1 MSNEKKKFET
11 NHKYFSFFG
20 GIAYSLIAVIL
31 VVNIGYFARV
41 IAFPFLYL
49 FGMCSYFIYIL
60 VYANGIFLLF
70 KGTNMRIRPIRII
83 GLVLFFLAALVLTTM
98 FATNGDIALS
108 NVTGSDTPFFI
119 TAYNNA
125 TINKLNN
132 EVNGGYFNVGW
143 INMFGQLSSTSDST
157 FAFGGGFIGYFLTA
171 ALLLM
176 GDIGCVVIGVIV
188 LIIGILLFFLP
199 DLINLIKKQLVKQ
212 GVPVS
217 EDIEHTQLVSLTP
230 KAQKTKRKLHN
241 SKEKVH
247 NRDII
252 STAGDLPSDTSSSDF
267 YSRPI
272 NDEPV
277 APIAPSINVNN
288 TPTFSGN
295 YIPSQNGVFIPA
307 QFVLSTDN
315 SGDTSNIESNTTQ
328 RVVTHPMSTPITSST
343 APIFS
348 NDIMQEEQATA
359 MEVQNLMEAAKEE
372 TRLEQA
378 STRHEQMNIFDSQ
391 ESQSYDIPLGSVNPT
406 YREPV
411 ALQKETPVVSS
422 SGPIVPEARERVKF
436 VPPSVDLLNDYAI
449 SDDVI
454 ELNKQNAEDM
464 KDAINS
470 IFNDFNLHARCSG
483 YTIGPSVTRYNI
495 EYDPQVMISQVK
507 RIIEDV
513 MMRLGGVI
521 GRFESIVQGQRY
533 SGLEIPNATTETVS
547 LKEVIKGL
555 PTEPKHALA
564 VGFGKDISGKVI
576 TADFNDFPHILVAGT
591 TGSGKSIFTH
601 SIIMTLIMRNSPD
614 DLKLVL
620 IDPKK
625 VEMNLYADLPH
636 LLCPIINEPDIAK
649 QTLLKLCDD
658 MDYRY
663 SLFQKAKVLS
673 IKEYNKWAE
682 ENNKAKLPYIIIIF
696 DEYADCV
703 DTCKDISQPVVRI
716 AQKARAA
723 GIHML
728 IATQRPSVNVV
739 TGVIK
744 GNLPT
749 HVALMTSN
757 ATDSMTILGEGG
769 AESLL
774 GRGDML
780 VQSPLVSRTGS
791 VRCQSPFVDNSE
803 INAVCDYLRENYPVH
818 YDPEYS
824 NFEKESAIDVINNIA
839 SKASSQVG
847 SGPLHTEDDM
857 YEDVKE
863 WAMAQDYA
871 SMSRIQREFGMGF
884 NRAGKLFKR
893 LQEDGIVAEKPDTA
907 SSAKGCK
914 VLVHDKFNEV
924 TYDEESYD
932 TSDIESDTDIDNHT
946 I

>member
-1 MSNEKKKFET
+1 MSNEKKKFQID
-11 NHKYFSFFG
+11 HKYFTFFG
-20 GIAYSLIAVIL
+20 GIAYSLLAVIL
-31 VVNIGYFARV
+31 VMNIGYFARV
-41 IAFPFLYL
+41 VAFPFLYL
-49 FGMCSYFIYIL
+49 FGMCSYVIYGL
-60 VYANGIFLLF
+60 LYANGIFLLF
-70 KGTNMRIRPIRII
+70 KGTNMKLRPIRIV
-83 GLVLFFLAALVLTTM
+83 GLVLVFLAALVLTTM
-98 FATNGDIALS
+98 YATDGNIALS
-108 NVTGSDTPFFI
+108 NVTDSDTPSFI
-119 TAYNNA
+119 SAFNNA

-132 EVNGGYFNVGW
+132 EVNGGYFNVNW
-143 INMFGQLSSTSDST
+143 INIFGKLSSTSDST
-157 FAFGGGFIGYFLTA
+157 FAFGGGFIGYLLTA
-171 ALLLM
+171 GLLVM
-176 GDIGCVVIGVIV
+176 GDIGCTVVGVVV
-188 LIIGILLFFLP
+188 LIAGTLLFFLP
-199 DLINLIKKQLVKQ
+199 DIINAIKKQLIKQ

-230 KAQKTKRKLHN
+230 KAQKTKKKLKA
-241 SKEKVH
+241 SKEKVR
-247 NRDII
+247 NRDVI
-252 STAGDLPSDTSSSDF
+252 STAGDLSIESSSSSV
-267 YSRPI
+267 YS
-272 NDEPV
+272 EPV
-277 APIAPSINVNN
+277 NEPVPQSAQPISQPVNN
-288 TPTFSGN
+288 SPFFGGN
-295 YIPSQNGVFIPA
+295 FLPSSNGVFTPA
-307 QFVLSTDN
+307 QFRLSTDPSDN
-315 SGDTSNIESNTTQ
+315 TSNIESNTTQ
-328 RVVTHPMSTPITSST
+328 RVVSQPISSPQISNI
-343 APIFS
+343 APTFS
-348 NDIMQEEQATA
+348 SAIEQEEEATRI
-359 MEVQNLMEAAKEE
+359 ETENLLKANEE
-372 TRLEQA
+372 QTRLEQA
-378 STRHEQMNIFDSQ
+378 STRHEQMNLFDSQ

-411 ALQKETPVVSS
+411 AVQKQTPVST
-422 SGPIVPEARERVKF
+422 GPIVPEAKERLKF

-449 SDDVI
+449 SEEVT
-454 ELNKQNAEDM
+454 ELNKQNAEEM
-464 KDAINS
+464 KEAINS
-470 IFNDFNLHARCSG
+470 IFGDFNLHARCSG

-495 EYDPQVMISQVK
+495 EYDPQVTIAQVK
-507 RIIEDV
+507 RIMDDV

-521 GRFESIVQGQRY
+521 GRFEPIVQGQRY

-555 PTEPKHALA
+555 PNEPKHALA

-614 DLKLVL
+614 DMKLVL

-649 QTLLKLCDD
+649 QTLLKLCDE

-682 ENNKAKLPYIIIIF
+682 ENNKAKLPYIIIMF

-723 GIHML
+723 GLHML

-803 INAVCDYLRENYPVH
+803 INAVCDYLRENYPVQ

-824 NFEKESAIDVINNIA
+824 NFEKETALDVINNIA
-839 SKASSQVG
+839 SKGSSSVG
-847 SGPLHTEDDM
+847 SGPVNTEDDM

-884 NRAGKLFKR
+884 NRAGKLFRR

-907 SSAKGCK
+907 SSAKGCR
-914 VLVHDKFNEV
+914 VLVHDKFGEV
-924 TYDEESYD
+924 TYDEQSYD
-932 TSDIESDTDIDNHT
+932 APSNEEVEDNT